1 MDSLR
6 GVIDDLRLVQN
17 GTNDNALLLSF
28 VHAMQCPDASTPT
41 ISDVVHSER
50 KKPSLPFET
59 KLLLDSSTSSSA
71 LLITI
76 MCVRSKVF
84 GEDCS

>member
-28 VHAMQCPDASTPT
+28 VHAMQCSDASTPT

-50 KKPSLPFET
+50 KNLPCLSRPNSCLTAPRLQAPF
-59 KLLLDSSTSSSA
+59 
-71 LLITI
+71 
-76 MCVRSKVF
+76 
-84 GEDCS
+84 

>member
-28 VHAMQCPDASTPT
+28 VHAMQCNAPTPVPRRLVMLYTASEKTFLAFRDKTP
-41 ISDVVHSER
+41 
-50 KKPSLPFET
+50 
-59 KLLLDSSTSSSA
+59 A
-71 LLITI
+71 
-76 MCVRSKVF
+76 
-84 GEDCS
+84 

>member
-28 VHAMQCPDASTPT
+28 VHAMQCNA
-41 ISDVVHSER
+41 
-50 KKPSLPFET
+50 
-59 KLLLDSSTSSSA
+59 
-71 LLITI
+71 
-76 MCVRSKVF
+76 MQ
-84 GEDCS
+84 